1 MKVKELIKKNVIK
14 LCERIKKI
22 KKRSKY
28 CILVGLVLS
37 IVSFITNQDSIYIR
51 PYEIERGSY
60 GEQKTPYNLKVDV
73 ENLSKNMEFN
83 VSVSSKKYTREEADK
98 KFDEKFETLLVNILN
113 DNVDYEHIN
122 KKLNFQSD
130 LGDGIKSS
138 YAFEPR
144 IREVYDS
151 DVVATSSEIA
161 INSEI
166 ATGSDIKAH
175 SEIATSSDISFEQ
188 FNYYVKYQNVIDG
201 SGNVHNENFKVND
214 FCTGHIIV
222 QFSTDIKEKEGSYRS
237 KKYMIPVKVINRE
250 LSPLEAF
257 KNAFKKEVDKNDKES
272 IEKNTII
279 LPKIVNDFKI
289 IYKEK
294 KDLTFILM
302 PIIGVLVAILLD
314 AKDKEKEKEKI
325 KRRIRL
331 LELDFSQIISK
342 ILLYVSSGMT
352 IRNSMIRLAEQYQ
365 KMMAKDEKQE
375 KRVAYEE
382 LVIVKNKLASGY
394 SEIGAYEDMA
404 KNINMRSYTRFLNI
418 IIQSIKN
425 GNKELKN
432 ILNMEVQDALYERKQ
447 NAKKLGEEAA
457 TKLVLPLM
465 LMLSVIMVVIMVPAF
480 MGM

>member
-1 MKVKELIKKNVIK
+1 M
-14 LCERIKKI
+14 
-22 KKRSKY
+22 
-28 CILVGLVLS
+28 
-37 IVSFITNQDSIYIR
+37 
-51 PYEIERGSY
+51 
-60 GEQKTPYNLKVDV
+60 
-73 ENLSKNMEFN
+73 
-83 VSVSSKKYTREEADK
+83 
-98 KFDEKFETLLVNILN
+98 
-113 DNVDYEHIN
+113 
-122 KKLNFQSD
+122 
-130 LGDGIKSS
+130 GDGIKSS

>member
-250 LSPLEAF
+250 LPPLEAF